1 MANNLT
7 PDGRVSALTR
17 LRSVATHA
25 KLVGVRELPDGNTV
39 FTQNFEST
47 IEAITFTNPSGVGSM
62 NTSAN
67 PIDYNIPFFGTTG
80 ETVRINAVYLT
91 NGGTPND
98 DEEVYFQAFFSSPFV
113 YESTGVFTLENFIM
127 TAT

>member
-7 PDGRVSALTR
+7 PDGRVAALTKM
-17 LRSVATHA
+17 RSVATHA
-25 KLVGVRELPDGNTV
+25 KLVGRRELPDGNTI
-39 FTQNFEST
+39 FEQNFEST
-47 IEAITFTNPSGVGSM
+47 IEAITFTNPSGTGSM

-67 PIDYNIPFFGTTG
+67 PIDYDIDFFGTIG
-80 ETVRINAVYLT
+80 ERVIIQAIYLT

-98 DEEVYFQAFFSSPFV
+98 DEEVYFQAFFSSPFI
-113 YESTGVFTLENFIM
+113 YESTGVFTLENFVM